1 VRIDAVVAL
10 VFGAAGFLTLLMS
23 IYDTSDA
30 IIVFLA
36 SGAIGVLAGR
46 YWPK

>member
-1 VRIDAVVAL
+1 MRPDAVAVIA
-10 VFGAAGFLTLLMS
+10 FGSAGFLTLLMN

-36 SGAIGVLAGR
+36 SGAIGILGGWM
-46 YWPK
+46 WPK